1 MQATHFRLTITCIS
15 LLLYTCPFSANAQSC
30 PLNIDFET
38 GTFNGW
44 TCYTGSSEAVNNTN
58 VLNLY
63 PSGGPVYNRHT
74 MYTANTGDGVD
85 PYGGF
90 PVNCPNGSNHSIR
103 LGNNSAGT
111 EAEGISYEFTVPAN
125 QNIFSLIYNYA
136 VVFQD
141 PNHEEYQQPRLVIEI
156 TNLTDNKLIYCSSF
170 TFIPYGSLLPGF
182 FESPNPGGET
192 PVWCKD
198 WSAVSINLDGNAGK
212 RIRLFFKTADCTFR
226 RHFGYAYIDINSECS
241 SKFVGATYCKDDTSV
256 NLTAP
261 YGYQSYTWYDS
272 TFTKRL
278 GQEQTI
284 TFSPPPPPGSRYAVT
299 IVPYNG
305 YGCNDTL
312 YATLLDS
319 LQLKA
324 NAGPDQLSCNKKP
337 VAIGAISKP
346 GLVYSWSPSTG
357 LSNPEISN
365 PVAGPDVTTP
375 YILTTSHD
383 GGGCVTTD
391 TVVVRASIIDS
402 SLYLSG
408 SSMYCSDSGD
418 SSILSVVP
426 TKSIQWFSDNVGVA
440 QANKTIY
447 RVTHTGTYYATLQN
461 DDGCS
466 ISTRRQPIII
476 DDPIPGINYPVQYA
490 VIEKPLDL
498 EARPIGTTVLWNPA
512 NSLNNRTSYKPVFMG
527 SIDQLYII
535 DLKSKAGCVT
545 VDTQLVKTIEK
556 VELFVPTAF
565 TPNGDGLNDLL
576 HPRLFG
582 IKELHYFKIFNQWGR
597 QIFESKTVKD
607 GWNGVFKGVLQP
619 AQVVVWILEGMG
631 VDNKIYKRKGSTA
644 LLR

>member
-1 MQATHFRLTITCIS
+1 MLSIHFRLPIVYIT
-15 LLLYTCPFSANAQSC
+15 LLSYGC
-30 PLNIDFET
+30 PLFGNGQGCPSNIDFET

-44 TCYTGSSEAVNNTN
+44 NCYVGSSEAVNNTN
-58 VLNLY
+58 AINLY
-63 PSGGPVYNRHT
+63 PSAGPVYNRHT
-74 MYTANTGDGVD
+74 MFTANSGEVD

-111 EAEGISYEFTVPAN
+111 EAEGISYEFTIPAN
-125 QNIFSLIYNYA
+125 QDIYSLIYHYA

-141 PNHEEYQQPRLVIEI
+141 PNHEEFQQPRLVIEI
-156 TNLTDNKLIYCSSF
+156 TNVTDNKMIYCSSF

-241 SKFVGATYCKDDTSV
+241 SEFVGATYCKDDTSV

-261 YGYQSYTWYDS
+261 YGYQNYTWYDT
-272 TFTKRL
+272 TFTSVL
-278 GQEQTI
+278 GRQQTI
-284 TFSPPPPPGSRYAVT
+284 SFSPPPPPGSRYAVT

-312 YATLLDS
+312 YATLVDS

-324 NAGPDQLSCNKKP
+324 IAGPDQLSCNKQP
-337 VAIGAISKP
+337 VSIGNISKP

-357 LSNPEISN
+357 LSNPEIAN
-365 PVAGPDVTTP
+365 PMAGPEATTS
-375 YILTTSHD
+375 YTLTTSHD

-402 SLYLSG
+402 SLFLSG
-408 SSMYCSDSGD
+408 SAMYCSDSGD
-418 SSILSVVP
+418 SSILSVRP
-426 TKSIQWFSDNVGVA
+426 TKSIQWFSDNMGMIEA
-440 QANKTIY
+440 DKTSY
-447 RVTHTGTYYATLQN
+447 HVTQTGSYYAVLQN
-461 DDGCS
+461 EDGCI
-466 ISTRRQPIII
+466 ISTREQPILI

-498 EARPIGTTVLWNPA
+498 EARPIGINALWNPRSLL
-512 NSLNNRTSYKPVFMG
+512 NSPESYRPIFTG
-527 SIDQLYII
+527 SADQLYTI
-535 DLKSKAGCVT
+535 DLKSKAGCLT

-556 VELFVPTAF
+556 VEIFVPTAF
-565 TPNGDGLNDLL
+565 TPNGDGVNDLL
-576 HPRLFG
+576 RPALLGVKKF
-582 IKELHYFKIFNQWGR
+582 HYFKIFNQWGQ
-597 QIFESKTVKD
+597 QIFESNSVKQ
-607 GWNGVFKGVLQP
+607 GWNGMFKGVAQS
-619 AQVVVWILEGMG
+619 AQVVVWLVEGVG
-631 VDNKIYKRKGSTA
+631 VDDKTYQKKGSTA